1 MERVTFMQVPL
12 QITFRSMPVSDAV
25 ETRIRERADA
35 LGKFF
40 PDIVACK
47 VVVESTARS
56 HQKGKLYYLLV
67 DVTVPGKVLV
77 TKRHPAEKHAHEDI
91 YVAVRDAFDETRRQI
106 EDYADKLKGLVKSH
120 RREPEPGA

>member
-1 MERVTFMQVPL
+1 MQVPL
-12 QITFRSMPVSDAV
+12 QITFRNMPVSETV
-25 ETRIRERADA
+25 ESRIRERADA

-40 PDIVACK
+40 PNIVACK

-91 YVAVRDAFDETRRQI
+91 YVAVRDAFDEMRRQL
-106 EDYADKLKGLVKSH
+106 EDYADKLKGMVKAHHKGEAESG
-120 RREPEPGA
+120 E